1 MANEWCACGNNI
13 TAGKCLEESM
23 LLIITEKQFNAVA
36 DKNADALLMLLPDM
50 CKYEYYLCPK
60 CRRVTALNTK
70 TGKKALIYALERR
83 FPENEVKSLRK

>member
-50 CKYEYYLCPK
+50 CKYEYYLCPN
-60 CRRVTALNTK
+60 A
-70 TGKKALIYALERR
+70 
-83 FPENEVKSLRK
+83 KSNRSEHKNRQRHLYMRWREDFQKMK